1 MEIKKT
7 DSVELVDTQI
17 KRNEELKEAFD
28 VLFNKI
34 NALCVSSRE
43 TSLAI
48 TKLEEAQMWA
58 TKSISREDP
67 VYEVK

>member
-7 DSVELVDTQI
+7 DSVKLVDTQI

-28 VLFNKI
+28 ILFNKI
-34 NALCVSSRE
+34 NTLCVSSRE

-67 VYEVK
+67 IYEVE

>member
-7 DSVELVDTQI
+7 DSVKLVDTQI

-34 NALCVSSRE
+34 NTLCVSSRE

-58 TKSISREDP
+58 TKSISREDTI
-67 VYEVK
+67 YEVE

>member
-7 DSVELVDTQI
+7 DSVKLVDTQI

-34 NALCVSSRE
+34 NTLCVSSRE

-67 VYEVK
+67 IYEVE

>member
-7 DSVELVDTQI
+7 DSVKLVDTQI

-34 NALCVSSRE
+34 NTLCVSSRE

-67 VYEVK
+67 VYEVE